1 MSQTR
6 TGSFAESLANTAIGW
21 AVNFSANL
29 IVLPYFGFTSITPAK
44 AFGIGVVFTV
54 ISLVRSFLL
63 RRAFNGL
70 RWGNSEVKS

>member
-6 TGSFAESLANTAIGW
+6 KGSAAEALANTAIGW

-29 IVLPYFGFTSITPAK
+29 LVLPLFGFTSITPAK

-54 ISLVRSFLL
+54 ISLVRSYVL
-63 RRAFNGL
+63 RRVFEHIK
-70 RWGNSEVKS
+70 WGNEPA